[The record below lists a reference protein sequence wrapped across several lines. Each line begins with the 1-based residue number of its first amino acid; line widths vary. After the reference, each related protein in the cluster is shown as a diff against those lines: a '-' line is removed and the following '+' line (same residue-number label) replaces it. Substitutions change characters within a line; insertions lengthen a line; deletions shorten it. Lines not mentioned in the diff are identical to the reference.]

1 MLNIEILCDGN
12 LKEQYL
18 RDGCAE
24 YVKRIGAFAKINIRE
39 FRDDKQMLPF
49 LNPKAFKIALCIEG
63 KMLDSVELAEKI
75 DSIAING
82 ISDII
87 FVIGGSDGLSED
99 VKSACDLRLSFSRMT
114 FPHQLMRMILLEQI
128 YRAFTIINHGKYHK

>member
-49 LNPKAFKIALCIEG
+49 LHPKAFKIALCIEG

-75 DSIAING
+75 VSIAING

>member
-49 LNPKAFKIALCIEG
+49 LYPKAFKIALCIEG

>member
-1 MLNIEILCDGN
+1 
-12 LKEQYL
+12 
-18 RDGCAE
+18 
-24 YVKRIGAFAKINIRE
+24 
-39 FRDDKQMLPF
+39 
-49 LNPKAFKIALCIEG
+49 
-63 KMLDSVELAEKI
+63 MLDSVELAEKI